1 MSASLEDDRPQWVVS
16 RRRRQAARGQLLPF
30 GIAAE
35 FSRERPFAG
44 TPKWRSSGRGEC
56 ASAAP
61 GGEAVEQLQRRQ
73 QQRADPTRS
82 ERGALVEQALGV
94 SFAQPVQDK
103 RLAGAIAQHPL
114 TSGTVSGLDAQRRM
128 ARRSRATASLHHE
141 RLRKT
146 AVGDRPADS
155 RERCRH
161 LVDDFVKRTPAP
173 FN

>member
-1 MSASLEDDRPQWVVS
+1 VCGSLLANSCRSGSP
-16 RRRRQAARGQLLPF
+16 RGL
-30 GIAAE
+30 
-35 FSRERPFAG
+35 
-44 TPKWRSSGRGEC
+44 
-56 ASAAP
+56 
-61 GGEAVEQLQRRQ
+61 
-73 QQRADPTRS
+73 
-82 ERGALVEQALGV
+82 EQALGV

-128 ARRSRATASLHHE
+128 ARGSRAAASLDHE

-161 LVDDFVKRTPAP
+161 LVDDFVKRTPTL
-173 FN
+173 FNEE